1 MADKRIKDIFLEWLM
16 SIGEDHQ
23 RNKDALVEE
32 ILKDTI
38 APEDFTLSLVRLE
51 KDLEVNRMVE
61 YLLPIFR
68 ALSYLEKRID
78 ALEARL
84 AQ

>member
-1 MADKRIKDIFLEWLM
+1 VADKRIKDIFLEWLM

>member
-1 MADKRIKDIFLEWLM
+1 M